1 MAAKKKKKAT
11 RKTATKKKVKGRA
24 TAKKTT
30 RKAAAKKTTGK
41 ARAKATKKKATAKTT
56 AKRKTTTAKAT
67 VTAASPRRAAVELK
81 VRTNGFEKVAKTRTK
96 SQVLSELSE
105 STGLSKKE
113 VSNVFEN
120 LTALMSH
127 DLTKGPGTF
136 QVPGLLKVVVV
147 RKKAVAARKGTNPF
161 TGEEMM
167 FKAKPARNVVRAR
180 PLKGLKDLVGKGR

>member
-1 MAAKKKKKAT
+1 MAAKKKKKTT
-11 RKTATKKKVKGRA
+11 RKTATKKKAKTRS

-30 RKAAAKKTTGK
+30 RKAATKKKAKS
-41 ARAKATKKKATAKTT
+41 RVKATKKKAKARSTAKRTKTT
-56 AKRKTTTAKAT
+56 AR
-67 VTAASPRRAAVELK
+67 AASPRRSAQDLK
-81 VRTNGFEKVAKTRTK
+81 VRTAGFERVAKTRTK

-180 PLKGLKDLVGKGR
+180 PLKGLKDLVGKK